1 MTALESLNARPAAI
15 QRSPRSAPA
24 RNAKMRL
31 NSDPRPQDTPPKM
44 QNKPAFHSAAG
55 VRVGA
60 TVTLR
65 PSGVLISH
73 LAPIEIP

>member
-1 MTALESLNARPAAI
+1 MTARERLNAPPDPI
-15 QRSPRSAPA
+15 HPSPRRAPA
-24 RNAKMRL
+24 RTAKVRS
-31 NSDPRPQDTPPKM
+31 NSDTSPQNAPLTT

-55 VRVGA
+55 VCVGA

-65 PSGVLISH
+65 PSGVLTSH

>member
-1 MTALESLNARPAAI
+1 MTARERLNDRPAPLYPS
-15 QRSPRSAPA
+15 RRRAPA
-24 RNAKMRL
+24 HTAKVRS
-31 NSDPRPQDTPPKM
+31 NTDTSPQDTPPKM

-65 PSGVLISH
+65 PSGVLTSH